1 MIGSIRGYALAATL
15 VAAASAMTRVDGRQP
30 APLTFSFTEIGAR
43 AGLSA
48 VTVYGGMKTNRYLLE
63 TTGTGTAAFDYDND
77 GWLDVFVVNGT
88 TLESFPK
95 GQEPTSHMYTNKH
108 DGTFEDVSAKA
119 GLALTGW
126 GQGACAGDYDND
138 GNEDLFVT
146 FFGTNRLFRNRGDGT
161 FDDVTKRAGLDTV
174 RSRWGAGCAFLD
186 YDRNGR
192 LDIFAANYIDLD
204 LASAPCP
211 SRGCAV

>member
-1 MIGSIRGYALAATL
+1 MDHARRLPQGPGT
-15 VAAASAMTRVDGRQP
+15 DQP
-30 APLTFSFTEIGAR
+30 HAR
-43 AGLSA
+43 
-48 VTVYGGMKTNRYLLE
+48 
-63 TTGTGTAAFDYDND
+63 
-77 GWLDVFVVNGT
+77 
-88 TLESFPK
+88 
-95 GQEPTSHMYTNKH
+95 NKH

-204 LASAPCP
+204 LASAPVPESGLC
-211 SRGCAV
+211 R